1 MDEFNLSMAESKS
14 ESGYCCYFCNR
25 SFEI

>member
-1 MDEFNLSMAESKS
+1 MAESKS